1 MSGSPHTKP
10 SELRNTEWEL
20 EAAKTEI
27 ATLRLAVTVLKTE
40 NEILD
45 GKVVEREKTNMKLS
59 TELEQVNKRLQKA
72 IKIYKANEQ
81 EFQERIS
88 FLETEV
94 DQGSKELKE
103 RIKYLENKLTTSSEE
118 LQLRGSTLEVREKEL
133 KQKEREL
140 KEREGECERVKDFFA
155 AGNDVNGLILDMQGR
170 VKRQEEELSIKE
182 QQIVS
187 LRVKLEISEQERLAL
202 QQTFRNHNVKEK
214 ETPPPL
220 PKPRSRSMSHG
231 SSSSMRKRNSLPAR
245 HATPDPEPQQRWSF
259 QQPIHEDQV
268 QPTIKD
274 RIYDDPESL
283 QQPFH
288 EDQEQQIIKD
298 RIYDDPNIV
307 APDYNKLGW
316 EQSCAIDSKRKIVGG
331 MAVYSQKE
339 GSLYFSSILQ
349 QDILVYNAD
358 QKWEYIP
365 PCPQNFFGLAMVEDN
380 ITAVGGRVRERPASV
395 EEENT
400 ASVENTVRLSCTNKL
415 LSFIAGANKETGLW
429 VELFPPMPTKRSKPS
444 AICSSHWLIVAG
456 GDDGQHLPT
465 VEVMDLANK
474 QWYRAAMFPTT
485 LVYPQMVL
493 NESNN
498 RIYLTGEDPISKEQA
513 MYSCTVGELL
523 TTKEPVEESEQR
535 TEESSVYEQEPFY
548 TPSPLMLKASKV
560 WKELPGIPKKSSTI
574 AVVEGQVMA
583 AGGID
588 RKNNI
593 SNEIYS
599 LNVSN
604 DRWEHVAHMPT
615 ARHKALMGYNQFS
628 KKLVIIGGFTRM
640 GPINT
645 VDIANVKQ

>member
-1 MSGSPHTKP
+1 MSESPYAKP
-10 SELRNTEWEL
+10 SGLLNTEWEL

-27 ATLRLAVTVLKTE
+27 ATLKLAVTVLKTE

-45 GKVVEREKTNMKLS
+45 GKVVEREKKNMKLT
-59 TELEQVNKRLQKA
+59 TELEQVNKRLQDA
-72 IKIYKANEQ
+72 IKIYKANEK
-81 EFQERIS
+81 ELQERIS

-94 DQGSKELKE
+94 DQESKELEE
-103 RIKYLENKLTTSSEE
+103 RIKYLENKLATSSEQ
-118 LQLRGSTLEVREKEL
+118 LQLRESTLEVREKEL
-133 KQKEREL
+133 KEKEREL
-140 KEREGECERVKDFFA
+140 KEREEECERVKDFFA

-170 VKRQEEELSIKE
+170 VKRQEEELKIKE
-182 QQIVS
+182 QQIIS

-202 QQTFRNHNVKEK
+202 QQTFRNHPPKEK

-231 SSSSMRKRNSLPAR
+231 SPSSLRKRNTLPAR
-245 HATPDPEPQQRWSF
+245 HAAPDPEPQHRWSF
-259 QQPIHEDQV
+259 QQPINEDHI

-274 RIYDDPESL
+274 RIYDDPEPL
-283 QQPFH
+283 QLPIH
-288 EDQEQQIIKD
+288 EDQEQQAIKD
-298 RIYDDPNIV
+298 RIYDDPNRV

-316 EQSCAIDSKRKIVGG
+316 EPSCAIDSKRKIVGG
-331 MAVYSQKE
+331 VAVYSQKE
-339 GSLYFSSILQ
+339 GSLYFSSVLQ

-365 PCPQNFFGLAMVEDN
+365 PCPQKFFGLAIVEDN
-380 ITAVGGRVRERPASV
+380 ITAVGGQVRERLASAG
-395 EEENT
+395 EASAEST
-400 ASVENTVRLSCTNKL
+400 ARLSCTNKL
-415 LSFIAGANKETGLW
+415 LSFTAGANKGAGLW
-429 VELFPPMPTKRSKPS
+429 VELYPPMPTKRAKPS

-485 LVYPQMVL
+485 LAHPQMVL
-493 NESNN
+493 NESIS

-513 MYSCTVGELL
+513 MYNCTVGELL
-523 TTKEPVEESEQR
+523 NTKEPVEESEQS

-560 WKELPGIPKKSSTI
+560 WKELPRIPKISSTI

-583 AGGID
+583 SGGID
-588 RKNNI
+588 KKKNI

-604 DRWEHVAHMPT
+604 NRWEQVAHMPT

-645 VDIANVKQ
+645 VDIANIKQ